1 MNIWRLGSIFSHP
14 LLRKEQQQN
23 PISCGIDFSSF
34 SPAGVFLSSLLLSV
48 DFLGCWIKY
57 SQILCFCLCLFFSKF
72 YCVVVQQINNNNNCS
87 YPVMKVCYIQS
98 AYYIFSYDS
107 CNSYDVI
114 SYLLNEDILINSQR
128 EHKLDSKQQNYE
140 VRLICFGG
148 LFEPSADGKHKA
160 LCDLV

>member
-1 MNIWRLGSIFSHP
+1 MNIWTRFYI
-14 LLRKEQQQN
+14 Q
-23 PISCGIDFSSF
+23 SSSTEERATTKSYILWNRF
-34 SPAGVFLSSLLLSV
+34 FFLFTSWSLVFLLLSV
-48 DFLGCWIKY
+48 DFLGCWIRY

-87 YPVMKVCYIQS
+87 YPVMKVYYIQS
-98 AYYIFSYDS
+98 AYCIFSYDS

-114 SYLLNEDILINSQR
+114 SHLLNEDILINSQR
-128 EHKLDSKQQNYE
+128 EHKLGSKQQNYE

-160 LCDLV
+160 LCDLM